1 MTEPLFALH
10 QVSCHFQR
18 NNEDLAAVDGVSLS
32 IRAGE
37 VLGLV
42 GESGSGKSTLGRII
56 AGLQRP
62 SHGTL
67 RFNGAVLPEKLQRRR
82 AGQIQMVFQ
91 DSYASLNPRMTI
103 GDSLSEPLLARG
115 ERRSVIHQRQGYWL
129 ERVGLGARFA
139 QRYPHELS
147 GGQRQRVGIARAFLC
162 EPQLV
167 VCDEAVSAL
176 DVSVQAQILALLREI
191 QSDLGTA
198 MVFITHDLAVLGGLA
213 DRIAVM
219 YLGELLELAPCWQ
232 LLNTPAH
239 PYTQQLLAAHPE
251 PTLDRN
257 KVQVIAPRTT
267 ELPLPL
273 STDVGCRFAD
283 RCPYALEAC
292 RQTPPWLKAQA
303 EGRAVACHRSD
314 DIAGVAPA
322 G

>member
-1 MTEPLFALH
+1 MTEPLLALH

-103 GDSLSEPLLARG
+103 GDSLAEPLLARG
-115 ERRSVIHQRQGYWL
+115 ERRSVIHQQQGYWL

-283 RCPYALEAC
+283 RCPYALKAC
-292 RQTPPWLKAQA
+292 RQTPPWLKVQA

-314 DIAGVAPA
+314 DIAGAAPA